1 MPSTTLYRLA
11 GQAGVATGILLLFN
25 DARRVG
31 LVPENAFT
39 HEIAP
44 IPAFLAPFALIG
56 LYLWQ
61 RERIGPLGL
70 WGFALNLAGLV
81 GVATVEFT
89 LHFVFPLLDKQTVDR
104 LVDGRTGMGFL
115 IASIVFLTGT
125 VLFGLAMWRA
135 DRFPR
140 WAVIL
145 YVVGFVP
152 TALRS
157 ILPAPVVSLGFVL
170 GSVAISWLS
179 VTLVLAVARS
189 APTAVSPARIPN
201 TTG

>member
-1 MPSTTLYRLA
+1 MPPTTLYRLA
-11 GQAGVATGILLLFN
+11 GQAGVATGVLLLFN

-31 LVPENAFT
+31 LVPENALT
-39 HEIAP
+39 HQVAP

-61 RERIGPLGL
+61 RERSGALGL
-70 WGFALNLAGLV
+70 CGFALNLAGLV
-81 GVATVEFT
+81 GVAAIEFT
-89 LHFVFPLLDKQTVDR
+89 LHYVFPLLDKETVDR
-104 LVDGRTGMGFL
+104 LVNGRTGTGFL
-115 IASIVFLTGT
+115 VVSIVFLSGT

-140 WAVIL
+140 WAVIF

-157 ILPAPVVSLGFVL
+157 VLPAPVVSVGFVI
-170 GSVAISWLS
+170 GSAAIIWLS
-179 VTLVLAVARS
+179 VVLVLAVARTAPS
-189 APTAVSPARIPN
+189 ATSPARIPN
-201 TTG
+201 TAG